1 MFKYFKDVYLKCKK
15 VVKLPKVGTYVGTVV
30 INNCHNTGLTT

>member
-1 MFKYFKDVYLKCKK
+1 MYICGVKK

-30 INNCHNTGLTT
+30 INTCRNTGLTT